1 MCGIYGATKRDQYLA
16 LQELNHTRGDF
27 CESNM
32 LIKNDTGFEIHK
44 VPSKAKKEYKFPKR
58 KKFDLFLG
66 HSQAPTSKK
75 RIFDPETSHPFVVE
89 NWVVAHNGVLTNYKE
104 LVNDFKRPYNCEVD
118 SSIIPYVFYSLES
131 YYDNELEIITNGL
144 EFLKG
149 TFGVWIYNINTNN
162 TYIAKCGVTLFA
174 DIYNNEFSSIKT
186 KFYEPLEEGIVYQ
199 ITQEGITQVSSFD
212 CDSPFFTV

>member
-1 MCGIYGATKRDQYLA
+1 MCGIYGATTREQYIT
-16 LQELNHTRGDF
+16 LQDLNHTRGDF
-27 CESNM
+27 CESSM

-44 VPSKAKKEYKFPKR
+44 VPYKAKKEYKFPKR

-75 RIFDPETSHPFVVE
+75 RIFDPDTSHPFIVE
-89 NWVVAHNGVLTNYKE
+89 NWIVAHNGVLTNYKE
-104 LVNDFKRPYNCEVD
+104 LVNEFKRPYNCDVD

-131 YYDNELEIITNGL
+131 YYNNELDIIANGL

-149 TFGVWIYNINTNN
+149 TFGLWIHNVQSNN
-162 TYIAKCGVTLFA
+162 TFIAKCGVTLFG
-174 DIYNNEFSSIKT
+174 DVYNNEFSSVKHAS
-186 KFYEPLEEGIVYQ
+186 YESLEEGVIYQ
-199 ITQEGITQVSSFD
+199 ITPEGITQVATFD